1 MKNFFRVLSV
11 VFLSLSIAAVF
22 ASPAHSTQENPAS
35 TPDQAVE
42 MVCLNVG
49 KADCILIST
58 EGKNYLIDTGYE
70 QTSGL
75 LMTALE
81 QLGISR
87 LNGVFITHNH
97 KDHVGGLNRLTSSK
111 VEIDAFYASAYCLD
125 GTGAEHPAVAAA
137 AKRGQSV
144 TFLSAGDSVFVTD
157 DVSFSVIGPLS
168 LDTDNENNNS
178 LVMALFTPQGN
189 ILLTG
194 DMKTEEEYS
203 ILKSS
208 GFPECAVLKVP
219 FHGDDSATSEALLK
233 AVKPRLGIISTSTLE
248 EKDTPALDTLRRLA
262 YAGCEVHVTQDIRD
276 AIYVSLK
283 NGKPSASEITWNLPD
298 KTNALTISI
307 DLAKDMLLVQNTSS
321 DPVSLDGMAL
331 FSTRGEDLFLLP
343 SGYTVEPG
351 QILSIVSSSVSSSGD
366 ITLQS
371 NKRIWHKSKFD
382 EALLYDAYGRMIAC
396 TDNGKPE

>member
-1 MKNFFRVLSV
+1 MKKFFRVLSA
-11 VFLSLSIAAVF
+11 VFLLLSLAAAF
-22 ASPAHSTQENPAS
+22 ASPARSTQEDAAL
-35 TPDQAVE
+35 TPDQAVK
-42 MVCLNVG
+42 MICLNVG
-49 KADCILIST
+49 KADCILIMA
-58 EGKNYLIDTGYE
+58 EGKTYLIDTGYE

-87 LNGVFITHNH
+87 LDGVFITHNH
-97 KDHVGGLNRLTSSK
+97 KDHVGGLDRLTSSK

-125 GTGAEHPAVAAA
+125 GTGAGHPAVAAA

-144 TFLSAGDSVFVTD
+144 TFLRAGDSVSVTD

-178 LVMALFTPQGN
+178 LVMALLTPQGN

-203 ILKSS
+203 ILKAG

-233 AVKPRLGIISTSTLE
+233 EVKPRLGVISTSTLE

-262 YAGCEVHVTQDIRD
+262 YAGCEVHVTQDVSD
-276 AIYVSLK
+276 AICVSLL
-283 NGKPSASEITWNLPD
+283 NGKPSAGEITWNLPD
-298 KTNALTISI
+298 KTNALSVLI
-307 DLAKDMLLVQNTSS
+307 DLSKDMLIIQNTSS

-343 SGYTVEPG
+343 SGYTVEAG
-351 QILSIVSSSVSSSGD
+351 KSLSVVSSSGSVSGD

-396 TDNGKPE
+396 TDNGMPE